1 MRIFGRVLLI
11 ANVIALPVVADLTYS
26 RSMTVGGVV
35 IMAVLLANIFFIART
50 ERNARREINRITG
63 VFD

>member
-11 ANVIALPVVADLTYS
+11 ANVIALPVAAELAYPE
-26 RSMTVGGVV
+26 SMRGGTA
-35 IMAVLLANIFFIART
+35 IMAALLANIFFIART
-50 ERNARREINRITG
+50 ERNARRDIDRITG